1 MKQETFEIAES
12 AVATKVG
19 KADLWVSQEKGIS
32 NMAES
37 AFAGETEKFS
47 PVGKL

>member
-1 MKQETFEIAES
+1 MKQENFEIAES
-12 AVATKVG
+12 AVATEVG
-19 KADLWVSQEKGIS
+19 KAGLWVSQEEDIS

-37 AFAGETEKFS
+37 AFAGGTERFS